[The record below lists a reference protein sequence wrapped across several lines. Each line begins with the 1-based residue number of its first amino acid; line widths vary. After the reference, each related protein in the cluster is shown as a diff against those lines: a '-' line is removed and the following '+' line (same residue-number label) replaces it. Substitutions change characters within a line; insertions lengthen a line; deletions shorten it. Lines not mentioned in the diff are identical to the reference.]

1 MKKDH
6 LRDYATAA
14 FRYYAKIGKTSEQV
28 KEDIGNMLMDARE
41 ERIINTGGTG
51 SPTEHA
57 IMEKERVIN
66 ELKAE
71 IDDLE
76 AVEKTL
82 ELLKRRFD
90 YGTIK
95 AIEIVYFTD
104 PNKPLEKNDLS
115 SRVVKAAA
123 EIPCGEAT
131 VYRMLSKA
139 RRVFAEERGLR
150 SNWEKT
156 EEKASI

>member
-28 KEDIGNMLMDARE
+28 KEDIGNMLMEARE

-76 AVEKTL
+76 AAALTTL
-82 ELLKRRFD
+82 LDKSFFSSGLLGSVK
-90 YGTIK
+90 YTISI
-95 AIEIVYFTD
+95 ALIV
-104 PNKPLEKNDLS
+104 P
-115 SRVVKAAA
+115 
-123 EIPCGEAT
+123 
-131 VYRMLSKA
+131 
-139 RRVFAEERGLR
+139 
-150 SNWEKT
+150 
-156 EEKASI
+156 